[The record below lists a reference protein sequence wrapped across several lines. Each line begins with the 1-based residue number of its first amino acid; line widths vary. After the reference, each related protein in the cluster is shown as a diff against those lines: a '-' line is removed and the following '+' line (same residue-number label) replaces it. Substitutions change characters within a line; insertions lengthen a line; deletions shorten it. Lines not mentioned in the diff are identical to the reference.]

1 MLRHSVAT
9 RHPVAAAAVPGAP
22 SLSAYVGTRFWR
34 GNRLAFVEPPVAV
47 FCHDDRSLNSVS
59 YFQHLA
65 SPTAN
70 IRDRTICSLLKL
82 VLKLAL
88 TYVTS
93 TMNAKINSFFF
104 FKRGKRVQ
112 EIIGGN

>member
-9 RHPVAAAAVPGAP
+9 RRLVAAAAVPGAP

-34 GNRLAFVEPPVAV
+34 GNHLASVEPPVAV

-65 SPTAN
+65 SPAAN
-70 IRDRTICSLLKL
+70 IRDRTIYSLLKL
-82 VLKLAL
+82 VL

-93 TMNAKINSFFF
+93 TMDVKINFFF
-104 FKRGKRVQ
+104 LKEKEYKR
-112 EIIGGN
+112 